1 MKLREIRDILTAEVI
16 TPDANLEKE
25 IKYGFA
31 ADLLS
36 DVLALARGTGVQT
49 LLITGIVHPQVIY
62 AGNTI
67 DLGAIIFVRGKWPNE
82 VTLQLAI
89 ENHIPL
95 LTTRYI
101 MFEACGRL
109 YQHGLRACF
118 EKVKDGRDRK

>member
-1 MKLREIRDILTAEVI
+1 MKLREIRDILDAEVI
-16 TPDANLEKE
+16 TEEANLEKE
-25 IKYGFA
+25 IQYAFA

-36 DVLALARGTGVQT
+36 DVLALSRGPGA
-49 LLITGIVHPQVIY
+49 LLVTGIVHPQVVY

-82 VTLQLAI
+82 ATLQLAI

-101 MFEACGRL
+101 MFETCGRL

-118 EKVKDGRDRK
+118 EKVKDGRCRK